1 MDNVIYLFIFVIIH
15 RKPTLQCFSLIGLCY
30 QKSQKSIALDCVLG
44 NTLISGWG
52 QIPAIYLWVEEQLP
66 GEVTEEDAVILID
79 IKPLE
84 DPAPNIIQTTFCG
97 DLPIRCDVQSMLSA
111 FWSNRQLL
119 SIHSH
124 FGDHQLCPSFCSGIL
139 FVLLRAKLSLCKFYT
154 QKIM

>member
-1 MDNVIYLFIFVIIH
+1 MFFTH
-15 RKPTLQCFSLIGLCY
+15 RALLSEKSKVHCFRLCAWKY
-30 QKSQKSIALDCVLG
+30 THFWLG
-44 NTLISGWG
+44 AGEGRNFS
-52 QIPAIYLWVEEQLP
+52 PAIYLWVEEQLP

-79 IKPLE
+79 VKPLE

-111 FWSNRQLL
+111 FWSNSQLL

-139 FVLLRAKLSLCKFYT
+139 FVLLRARLSLCKFYT
-154 QKIM
+154 QKIMWAEPIPWVVIKTV